1 MNLKNFIIAGLT
13 CTLLILPAC
22 GMDKGDYDGANGNG
36 LNATMDAR
44 DRAGTPGK
52 TPADAMNDFGYT
64 RIQSPSDE
72 RRPLAQAPQIDK
84 KQLSDIIS
92 SLIMQ
97 SPQINDTATLVT
109 SDKVLIVYEAKTD
122 DRNKTADMVKKNAL
136 SVVPRWF
143 KVYVSDDTT
152 LFEYIERY
160 KNLDETTLHVKNS
173 IDSLVMEMKKSP
185 QGEKMSG
192 YEGEEGQ
199 DDTDMGIRNQKGKM
213 K

>member
-1 MNLKNFIIAGLT
+1 MKKFIIAGLT
-13 CTLLILPAC
+13 CSLLILPAC

-36 LNATMDAR
+36 LNRTMDAR

-52 TPADAMNDFGYT
+52 TPEDAINDFGYT

-72 RRPLAQAPQIDK
+72 RGPMSKIPQLDR
-84 KQLSDIIS
+84 KQLSNIIS
-92 SLIMQ
+92 RMVMQ
-97 SPQINDTATLVT
+97 FRDVKDSATLVT

-122 DRNKTADMVKKNAL
+122 DRNKTADMVKKTAL

-152 LFEYIERY
+152 LFEDIERY
-160 KNLDETTLHVKNS
+160 KNLDETTAHVKNS
-173 IDSLVMEMKKSP
+173 VDGLVKEMKKSP
-185 QGEKMSG
+185 QGERMSG
-192 YEGEEGQ
+192 YEGEEGKM
-199 DDTDMGIRNQKGKM
+199 DTDMGIRNQSGKM